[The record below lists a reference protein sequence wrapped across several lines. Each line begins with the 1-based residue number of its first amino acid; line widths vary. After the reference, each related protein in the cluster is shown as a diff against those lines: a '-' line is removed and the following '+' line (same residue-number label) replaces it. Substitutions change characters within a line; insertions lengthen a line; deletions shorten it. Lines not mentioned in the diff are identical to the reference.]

1 MEASMRI
8 EINEKGTRELFREV
22 VNVLMQHKKLI
33 RDPEAALND
42 NFTSFRKIG
51 IAAAVA
57 FVIDMLCGFLLG
69 WSRPVFICTAI
80 LWVCAAM
87 LLAYLNKMNK
97 AVSDYLANDRPSV
110 VTLDER
116 GAALSRDGSLVM
128 RFPWDEIA
136 FVRAFNESTCI
147 VPKEELGVVIIV
159 NNAHLDEVKEFFK
172 NNEVG
177 VRTVL

>member
-1 MEASMRI
+1 MRI
-8 EINEKGTRELFREV
+8 EINEKGTRELYREV
-22 VNVLMQHKKLI
+22 VNVLMQHRKLI
-33 RDPEAALND
+33 RDPEAVLND

-57 FVIDMLCGFLLG
+57 FVLDMLCGFLFG

-97 AVSDYLANDRPSV
+97 AVADYLANDRPSV
-110 VTLDER
+110 VNLDER
-116 GAALSRDGSLVM
+116 GVALSRDGSLVL

-136 FVRAFNESTCI
+136 FVRAFSESTCF
-147 VPKEELGVVIIV
+147 VPKEEMGVVIIV
-159 NNAHLDEVKEFFK
+159 NNAHLGEIKEYFE
-172 NNEVG
+172 NNKTG
-177 VRTVL
+177 VRAVL